1 MCLDCAEFVSH
12 ARGRWWETP
21 CSSTIQLWWLTLRA
35 PLGLDEAKMRS
46 MSMVLSM
53 RPSSLQSRHSL
64 LNLGPS
70 SSSRCCRVPKLAKLQ
85 KIFFRSSA
93 HPPSH
98 SQHLS
103 LAECIMMHGS
113 R

>member
-1 MCLDCAEFVSH
+1 M
-12 ARGRWWETP
+12 T
-21 CSSTIQLWWLTLRA
+21 QLWWLTLRA

-93 HPPSH
+93 HPPSP

-103 LAECIMMHGS
+103 LGLCTETHESSRAGPSTVGMRAHGQPVLTDTQ
-113 R
+113 